1 METINSLFRYIG
13 YIVVSLALGWLST
26 LGGLEKDFLFNLK
39 NSVIPVLLTLLV
51 LFTTIS
57 NLLIKEVSLY
67 NKDKEIDIT
76 PVVNS
81 FKRNTIIEIIII
93 CVLFMT
99 FVSAG
104 VFSMLQNECV
114 KYYFRV
120 YSNTLTVF
128 AFMYFLL
135 VIYDSQS
142 ALYAMLKE
150 NNKRK

>member
-1 METINSLFRYIG
+1 MEVINSLFRYVG
-13 YIVVSLALGWLST
+13 YVVVSVLLGWLST
-26 LGGLEKDFLFNLK
+26 LGGIEKDFLFNLK

-67 NKDKEIDIT
+67 NKGKEIDIT

-93 CVLFMT
+93 SVLFLT
-99 FVSAG
+99 FIVTGIFYSVHVEWVEYCFR
-104 VFSMLQNECV
+104 VFSN
-114 KYYFRV
+114 
-120 YSNTLTVF
+120 SLTAF
-128 AFMYFLL
+128 AFIYFLI

-142 ALYAMLKE
+142 ALYTMLKE
-150 NNKRK
+150 NNKR

>member
-26 LGGLEKDFLFNLK
+26 LGGLQTDFLFNLK

-67 NKDKEIDIT
+67 NKGKEIDIT
-76 PVVNS
+76 PVINS

-93 CVLFMT
+93 SVLFLT
-99 FVSAG
+99 FIVTG
-104 VFSMLQNECV
+104 VFYSVQVECV
-114 KYYFRV
+114 EYCFRV
-120 YSNTLTVF
+120 FSNSLTAF
-128 AFMYFLL
+128 AFIYFLI

-142 ALYAMLKE
+142 ALYTMLKE
-150 NNKRK
+150 NNKR

>member
-1 METINSLFRYIG
+1 MEVINSLFRYVG
-13 YIVVSLALGWLST
+13 YVVVSVLLGWLST
-26 LGGLEKDFLFNLK
+26 LGGIEKDFLFNLK

-67 NKDKEIDIT
+67 NKGKEIDIT

-93 CVLFMT
+93 SVLFLT
-99 FVSAG
+99 FTVTG
-104 VFSMLQNECV
+104 VFYSVQVECV
-114 KYYFRV
+114 EYCFRV
-120 YSNTLTVF
+120 FSNSLTAF
-128 AFMYFLL
+128 AFIYFLI

-142 ALYAMLKE
+142 ALYTMLKE
-150 NNKRK
+150 NNKR

>member
-1 METINSLFRYIG
+1 MEVINSLFRYVG
-13 YIVVSLALGWLST
+13 YVVVSVLLGWLST
-26 LGGLEKDFLFNLK
+26 LGGIENDFLFNLK

-93 CVLFMT
+93 CVLFLT
-99 FVSAG
+99 FVIAG
-104 VFSMLQNECV
+104 IFMEMQMECV

-120 YSNTLTVF
+120 YSNSLTVF
-128 AFMYFLL
+128 AFMYFLI
-135 VIYDSQS
+135 VIHDSQS
-142 ALYAMLKE
+142 ALYTMLKE
-150 NNKRK
+150 NNK

>member
-1 METINSLFRYIG
+1 MEVINSLFRYVG
-13 YIVVSLALGWLST
+13 YVVVSVLLGWLST
-26 LGGLEKDFLFNLK
+26 LGGIEKDFLFNLK

-67 NKDKEIDIT
+67 NKGKEIDIT

-93 CVLFMT
+93 SVLFLT
-99 FVSAG
+99 FIVTG
-104 VFSMLQNECV
+104 VFYSVQVECV
-114 KYYFRV
+114 EYCFRV
-120 YSNTLTVF
+120 FSNSLTAF
-128 AFMYFLL
+128 AFIYFLI

-142 ALYAMLKE
+142 ALYTMLKE
-150 NNKRK
+150 NNKR

>member
-1 METINSLFRYIG
+1 MEVINSLFRYVG
-13 YIVVSLALGWLST
+13 YVVVSVLLGWLST
-26 LGGLEKDFLFNLK
+26 LGGIEKDFLFNLK

-67 NKDKEIDIT
+67 NKGKEIDIT

-93 CVLFMT
+93 SVLFLT
-99 FVSAG
+99 FIVTG
-104 VFSMLQNECV
+104 VFYRVQVECV
-114 KYYFRV
+114 EYCFRV
-120 YSNTLTVF
+120 VSNSLTAF
-128 AFMYFLL
+128 AFIYFLI

-142 ALYAMLKE
+142 ALYTMLKE
-150 NNKRK
+150 NNKR

>member
-1 METINSLFRYIG
+1 MEVINSLFRYVG
-13 YIVVSLALGWLST
+13 YVVVSVLLGWLST
-26 LGGLEKDFLFNLK
+26 LGGIEKDFLFNLK

-67 NKDKEIDIT
+67 NKGKEIDIT

-93 CVLFMT
+93 SVLFLT
-99 FVSAG
+99 FIVTG
-104 VFSMLQNECV
+104 VFYRVQVECV
-114 KYYFRV
+114 EYCFRV
-120 YSNTLTVF
+120 FSNSLTAF
-128 AFMYFLL
+128 AFIYFLI

-142 ALYAMLKE
+142 ALYTMLKE
-150 NNKRK
+150 NNKR

>member
-1 METINSLFRYIG
+1 MEVINSLFRYVG
-13 YIVVSLALGWLST
+13 YVVVSVLLGWLST
-26 LGGLEKDFLFNLK
+26 LGGIEKDFLFNLK

-67 NKDKEIDIT
+67 NKGKEIDIT

-93 CVLFMT
+93 SVLFLT
-99 FVSAG
+99 FIVTG
-104 VFSMLQNECV
+104 VFYRVQVECIE
-114 KYYFRV
+114 YCFRV
-120 YSNTLTVF
+120 FANSLTAF
-128 AFMYFLL
+128 AFIYFLI

-142 ALYAMLKE
+142 ALYTMLKE
-150 NNKRK
+150 NNKR

>member
-1 METINSLFRYIG
+1 MEVINSLFRYVG
-13 YIVVSLALGWLST
+13 YVVVSVLLGWLST
-26 LGGLEKDFLFNLK
+26 LGGIENDFLFNLK

-81 FKRNTIIEIIII
+81 FKRNTIIEIVIIS
-93 CVLFMT
+93 VLFLT
-99 FVSAG
+99 FIVTG
-104 VFSMLQNECV
+104 VFYRVQVECV
-114 KYYFRV
+114 EYCFRV
-120 YSNTLTVF
+120 FSNSLTAF
-128 AFMYFLL
+128 AFIYFLI

-142 ALYAMLKE
+142 ALYTMLKE
-150 NNKRK
+150 NNKR

>member
-1 METINSLFRYIG
+1 MEVINSLFRYVG
-13 YIVVSLALGWLST
+13 YVVVSVLLGWLST
-26 LGGLEKDFLFNLK
+26 LGGIVKDFLFNLK

-67 NKDKEIDIT
+67 NKGKEIDIT

-93 CVLFMT
+93 SVLFLT
-99 FVSAG
+99 FIVTG
-104 VFSMLQNECV
+104 VFYRVQVKCV
-114 KYYFRV
+114 EYCFRV
-120 YSNTLTVF
+120 FSNSLTAF
-128 AFMYFLL
+128 AFMYFLI

-142 ALYAMLKE
+142 ALYTMLKE
-150 NNKRK
+150 NNKR

>member
-1 METINSLFRYIG
+1 MEVINSLFRYVG
-13 YIVVSLALGWLST
+13 YVVVSVLLGWLST
-26 LGGLEKDFLFNLK
+26 LGGIEKDFLFNLK

-67 NKDKEIDIT
+67 NKGKEIDIT

-93 CVLFMT
+93 SVLFLT
-99 FVSAG
+99 FIVTG
-104 VFSMLQNECV
+104 VFYRVQVKCV
-114 KYYFRV
+114 EYCFRV
-120 YSNTLTVF
+120 FSNSLTAF
-128 AFMYFLL
+128 AFMYFLI

-142 ALYAMLKE
+142 ALYTMLKE
-150 NNKRK
+150 NNKR

>member
-1 METINSLFRYIG
+1 MEVINSLFRYVG
-13 YIVVSLALGWLST
+13 YVVVSVLLGWLST
-26 LGGLEKDFLFNLK
+26 LGGIEKDFLFNLK

-67 NKDKEIDIT
+67 NKGKEIDIT

-93 CVLFMT
+93 SVLFLT
-99 FVSAG
+99 FIVTG
-104 VFSMLQNECV
+104 VFYRVQVKCV
-114 KYYFRV
+114 EYCFRV
-120 YSNTLTVF
+120 FSNSLTAF
-128 AFMYFLL
+128 AFIYFLI

-142 ALYAMLKE
+142 ALYTMLKE
-150 NNKRK
+150 NNKR

>member
-67 NKDKEIDIT
+67 NKGKEIDIT
-76 PVVNS
+76 PVINS

-93 CVLFMT
+93 SVLFLT
-99 FVSAG
+99 FIVTG
-104 VFSMLQNECV
+104 VFYSVQVECV
-114 KYYFRV
+114 EYCFRV
-120 YSNTLTVF
+120 FSNSLTAF
-128 AFMYFLL
+128 AFIYFLI

-142 ALYAMLKE
+142 ALYTMLKE
-150 NNKRK
+150 NNKR

>member
-99 FVSAG
+99 FVSTG

-128 AFMYFLL
+128 AFMYFFLF
-135 VIYDSQS
+135 IYDSQS